1 MQSMQKETAEVN
13 HWTEDLLAYLLQH
26 FPQRNWP
33 GYNFPFACRVLRDGD
48 ARYLYPV
55 MKRSAKSLNGFIEW
69 AKYSPEWDF
78 KTVASFVADHLKD
91 DLPRWHLIFTIGKQV
106 VGFGSLAPM
115 EQQRDAQVSLWVG
128 LGHEGKGI
136 GKGIVQI
143 LEFYAFYVFGYDNLY
158 YQHDS
163 NNRRSGALPPKLG
176 FRFSHTFDQK
186 KSAQKESGFWFSW
199 VKSKPRGLAP
209 GLIDTWDW
217 DKWSGI
223 SFPWKCLI

>member
-1 MQSMQKETAEVN
+1 
-13 HWTEDLLAYLLQH
+13 
-26 FPQRNWP
+26 
-33 GYNFPFACRVLRDGD
+33 
-48 ARYLYPV
+48 
-55 MKRSAKSLNGFIEW
+55 
-69 AKYSPEWDF
+69 
-78 KTVASFVADHLKD
+78 
-91 DLPRWHLIFTIGKQV
+91 
-106 VGFGSLAPM
+106 M
-115 EQQRDAQVSLWVG
+115 EHQRDAQVSLWVG

-176 FRFSHTFDQK
+176 FSFSHTFDQE

-199 VKSKPRGLAP
+199 VKSKQRGLAP